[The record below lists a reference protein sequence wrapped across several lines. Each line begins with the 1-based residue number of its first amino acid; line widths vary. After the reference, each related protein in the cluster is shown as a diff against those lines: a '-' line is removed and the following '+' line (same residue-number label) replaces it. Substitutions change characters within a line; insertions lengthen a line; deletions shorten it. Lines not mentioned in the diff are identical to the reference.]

1 MCTNFFYLSDNNFTK
16 TTLGLI
22 QNWFI
27 KSDPNPDPEGSS
39 FGSATRLLSRTGNSL
54 IRSSLIRSQN
64 FGYKNLK
71 FCFTMFYLR
80 GKKKYFDVSESLIS
94 LKSNERCEQIAH
106 LAHKKWATMSD
117 LLRSLRGNEQC
128 ERITHFAH
136 QKWANEWIAHFFERI
151 AHSLI
156 FGQKTSNLLGN
167 QMSEFPALLLSFDLW
182 QSFIQETHLEYFCP
196 FKLLHNALF
205 LLVRWSL

>member
-80 GKKKYFDVSESLIS
+80 GKKKIFL
-94 LKSNERCEQIAH
+94 C
-106 LAHKKWATMSD
+106 
-117 LLRSLRGNEQC
+117 
-128 ERITHFAH
+128 
-136 QKWANEWIAHFFERI
+136 EWIAHFAKIKWAMWANR
-151 AHSLI
+151 S
-156 FGQKTSNLLGN
+156 FGSQKMSDHEQFVQVAQRNWAMWAN
-167 QMSEFPALLLSFDLW
+167 CSFCSQNMSEW
-182 QSFIQETHLEYFCP
+182 V
-196 FKLLHNALF
+196 N
-205 LLVRWSL
+205 R